1 MRPLIIG
8 SRGSRLALWQSQYV
22 QKEIEKHRPATT
34 ALIEVIR
41 TSGDKISDT
50 ALAKMGSTKGLFV
63 KEIEEALLQKRVDLA
78 VHSLKDLPTE
88 LPRGLC
94 LGAVPRR
101 EDPRDALVANRSISS
116 LQELPAG
123 ARLATNSLRRAV
135 QLRHLRPDL
144 KIEPMRGNVDTRIRK
159 MQEQGL
165 DGVVLARAGLKRLGL
180 EEKISYVF
188 PLHEM
193 LPAISQG
200 ALAIEIRRD
209 DPLVQEAITPLEHL
223 MSRRHT
229 NAERLFLSRMGG
241 GCQVPMAAYASLV
254 DGDAR
259 FEAFVASPI
268 RGKLIRKVLWGSL
281 SELDD
286 LALQS
291 ADYLLSHGGA
301 RMLKEFNYR

>member
-8 SRGSRLALWQSQYV
+8 SRGSRLALRQSRYV
-22 QKEIEKHRPATT
+22 QKEIEKHRPAATV
-34 ALIEVIR
+34 LVEVVR
-41 TSGDKISDT
+41 TSGDKISET
-50 ALAKMGSTKGLFV
+50 ALAKIGSAKGLFV
-63 KEIEEALLQKRVDLA
+63 KEIEEALRQKRVDLA
-78 VHSLKDLPTE
+78 VHSLKDVPTE
-88 LPRGLC
+88 LPPDLC

-101 EDPRDALVANRSISS
+101 EDPRDALVADRSISS

-123 ARLATNSLRRAV
+123 ARLATSSLRRAV

-159 MQEQGL
+159 MREQGF
-165 DGVVLARAGLKRLGL
+165 DGVVLARAGLRRLGL
-180 EEKISYVF
+180 EDKISYVF

-209 DPLVQEAITPLEHL
+209 DTLVEKAITPLEDP
-223 MSRRHT
+223 MSRRCT
-229 NAERLFLSRMGG
+229 DAERLFLSRMGG
-241 GCQVPMAAYASLV
+241 GCQVPMAAHARLV
-254 DGDAR
+254 DGEAR
-259 FEAFVASPI
+259 FDAFVASPV
-268 RGKLIRKVLWGSL
+268 RGKLIRRVLRGRPSQ
-281 SELDD
+281 LDD

-301 RMLKEFNYR
+301 EMLKELNYR